1 MQLLSSFVSLFLN
14 NYLKWQ
20 NYILSLQIFLS
31 ISFHDCLYI
40 LYIITDSLW
49 YCIYINY
56 WYRLY
61 ILLKYNGIIYYI
73 IAINYFEVGKTSVT
87 SLLFIKRF
95 LTALIQFL
103 IQVKSNTRLAIIIN
117 HLAFCLECALICVKY
132 VQIALQI

>member
-1 MQLLSSFVSLFLN
+1 MTVFTF
-14 NYLKWQ
+14 
-20 NYILSLQIFLS
+20 YILLLIHCDTVF
-31 ISFHDCLYI
+31 I
-40 LYIITDSLW
+40 LTIDID
-49 YCIYINY
+49 
-56 WYRLY
+56 Y